1 MINLCVP
8 VIVRGRGLPKLPT
21 NRGVPVRAE
30 WQAHIDELLQTY
42 QEKRRQIQ
50 EMQSK
55 LEAIEAEAEAAD
67 GMVRVKV
74 DRQGRLASLDLD
86 PRVQRRLGATELAE
100 AIMEATKAAQTE
112 VTNLIREAMQGLA
125 PEGGAEHGFDIAKL
139 LPERPDD
146 INAVRERLGILPP

>member
-1 MINLCVP
+1 M
-8 VIVRGRGLPKLPT
+8 
-21 NRGVPVRAE
+21 RAE